1 MIEELKSLDIDI
13 LVFIN
18 RGLECNLLDTLCPIL
33 REKMTWIP
41 LYAIV
46 AFLFYRKFGKN
57 SILWIVVALVSVFF
71 SDQLSLFTKNHFM
84 RLRPC
89 LDPDVSKL
97 IVLKVAK
104 CSQHFSFVSA
114 HASNHFAQAVLY
126 SLIFRSRWAFIV
138 FSLWAFLVSFSQVY
152 VGVHY
157 PSDVIGGGILGLG
170 IGYIVFKIFTY
181 LHIRYF
187 K

>member
-1 MIEELKSLDIDI
+1 MIEELKSLDID
-13 LVFIN
+13 LLMLIN
-18 RGLECNLLDTLCPIL
+18 KGLESKLLDTLCPIL
-33 REKMTWIP
+33 REKKTWIP
-41 LYAIV
+41 LYVIV
-46 AFLFYRKFGKN
+46 AFLFYRKFGKQ
-57 SILWIVVALVSVFF
+57 SFLWIVAALVAVFF
-71 SDQLSLFTKNHFM
+71 SDQLALFTKNYFM

-89 LDPDVSKL
+89 MDHEISKL
-97 IVLKVAK
+97 ILLKVNK

-114 HASNHFAQAVLY
+114 HAANHFAQATLY
-126 SLIFRSRWAFIV
+126 CLIFRKRWALIV
-138 FSLWAFLVSFSQVY
+138 FTLWAFLISFSQVY

-157 PSDVIGGGILGLG
+157 PSDVIGGGLLGIA

>member
-1 MIEELKSLDIDI
+1 MIEELKSLDIDL

-18 RGLECNLLDTLCPIL
+18 RGLESKLLDTLCPIL
-33 REKMTWIP
+33 REKKTWIP
-41 LYAIV
+41 LYVIV
-46 AFLFYRKFGKN
+46 AFLFYRKFGKH
-57 SILWIVVALVSVFF
+57 SIFWIVAAITAVLL
-71 SDQLSLFTKNHFM
+71 SDQLALFTKNYFM

-89 LDPDVSKL
+89 IDHEVSKL

-104 CSQHFSFVSA
+104 CSQHFSFVSG
-114 HASNHFAQAVLY
+114 HAANHFAQATLY
-126 SLIFRSRWAFIV
+126 CLIFRNRWALIV
-138 FSLWAFLVSFSQVY
+138 FTLWAFLISFSQVY

-157 PSDVIGGGILGLG
+157 PSDVIGGGLLGLV